1 MSISKYKAFI
11 QVVEAGSL
19 TKAAAQ
25 LGYSQPGVS
34 HMIDSLEA
42 DMGFPLLIRNKE
54 RIIPTENG
62 KQILGYCYQII
73 KKEEELQETVSA
85 INGIMEGDIRL
96 GAYCSL
102 MAEFIPRTVKSF
114 SNAYSKIH
122 FHLYEVEAGAF
133 EDYLTKGVIDIAFMS
148 EHVPKGY
155 TFIPLFRDQARVIM
169 REDHPLAHFERIVPS
184 MLNGCDF
191 IMPVPGFD
199 DIISSIQQEA
209 PFVPN
214 VKYYPASDICAV
226 SMVANNLGISVISS
240 LQLPLLPQ
248 GVIARDLGGDY
259 GRNLGICI
267 KSVKHTSPAVR
278 EFIRIAK
285 ETAARMNDE
294 HLIVK

>member
-1 MSISKYKAFI
+1 MSISKYRAFI

-62 KQILGYCYQII
+62 KQILGYCYQIL

-102 MAEFIPRTVKSF
+102 MAEFIPRTVKNF

-133 EDYLTKGVIDIAFMS
+133 EDYLTRGVIDIAFMS
-148 EHVPKGY
+148 EHTPKGY

-169 REDHPLAHFERIVPS
+169 RADHPLANFERIVPS

-199 DIISSIQQEA
+199 DVISSIQQES

-226 SMVANNLGISVISS
+226 SMVASNLGISVISS
-240 LQLPLLPQ
+240 LQLSLLPQ

-267 KSVKHTSPAVR
+267 KSAKHTSPAVR
-278 EFIRIAK
+278 EFIRVAK